1 MIKAPERRG
10 RGAFGNAAS
19 RALAGA
25 RGSPGG
31 HSLRQWAMTAQP
43 PTDILSVDLHYALGT
58 ARRSTLHN
66 PFFEVLKTVRDAGS
80 IAEGARRLGWSY
92 RHLWGF
98 LKQQEISH
106 GRALILW
113 DKGKAAR
120 LSPFADKLLWAETRI
135 QARLAADI
143 ENLATEI
150 GRELTVAFNDTVPI
164 ATCVASHDLA
174 LPMLRQLCETRQGLL
189 MDLRFSGSLDALAA
203 LRTRRVQFA
212 GIHLPCSRPDLAG
225 PGSPMQHAFAPLLR
239 MEHEKLIQ
247 MGRRTQGLIVAK
259 GNPARLCSVADLVR
273 GSFVNREVGTGTR
286 ALLDALLQADGVPAQ
301 KIRGY
306 ERIEPTHLAVAAAVA
321 AGDAEAGFG
330 IEAAAR
336 RMGVDFVPLVFEDC
350 FLVCDRATLEGPI
363 ARSLLEVLSSQ
374 AWHDVLTTLPGYD
387 AHQAGKV
394 LTLRRTLPWLAQA
407 LKR

>member
-239 MEHEKLIQ
+239 
-247 MGRRTQGLIVAK
+247 
-259 GNPARLCSVADLVR
+259 PARSSRCAAPCP
-273 GSFVNREVGTGTR
+273 GS
-286 ALLDALLQADGVPAQ
+286 
-301 KIRGY
+301 
-306 ERIEPTHLAVAAAVA
+306 
-321 AGDAEAGFG
+321 
-330 IEAAAR
+330 
-336 RMGVDFVPLVFEDC
+336 
-350 FLVCDRATLEGPI
+350 
-363 ARSLLEVLSSQ
+363 
-374 AWHDVLTTLPGYD
+374 
-387 AHQAGKV
+387 
-394 LTLRRTLPWLAQA
+394 LRL
-407 LKR
+407 

>member
-1 MIKAPERRG
+1 MPLPSAGG
-10 RGAFGNAAS
+10 R
-19 RALAGA
+19 
-25 RGSPGG
+25 PGE
-31 HSLRQWAMTAQP
+31 HYLRQWVMTALP
-43 PTDILSVDLHYALGT
+43 PTDILSVDLHYELGT
-58 ARRSTLHN
+58 ARRSTLNN
-66 PFFEVLKTVRDAGS
+66 PFFEVLKAVRDAGS

-150 GRELTVAFNDTVPI
+150 GRELTVAFNDAVPI

-174 LPMLRQLCETRQGLL
+174 LPMLRQLCENRQGLL

-203 LRTRRVQFA
+203 LRARRVQFA

-225 PGSPMQHAFAPLLR
+225 PGSPMQQAFAPLLR
-239 MEHEKLIQ
+239 RGHEKLIQ
-247 MGRRTQGLIVAK
+247 IGRRTQGLIVAQ
-259 GNPARLCSVADLVR
+259 GNPARLSSVADLVR
-273 GSFVNREVGTGTR
+273 ASFVNRGVGTGTR
-286 ALLDALLQADGVPAQ
+286 ALLDALLQAEGVQ
-301 KIRGY
+301 TQEIRGY
-306 ERIEPTHLAVAAAVA
+306 ERVEPTHLAVAAAVA
-321 AGDAEAGFG
+321 SGDAQAGFG

-336 RMGVDFVPLVFEDC
+336 RMGVDFVPLVMEDY
-350 FLVCDRATLEGPI
+350 FLVCDRTTLEGPI
-363 ARSLLEVLSSQ
+363 GRSLLDVLGSSAWREVLT
-374 AWHDVLTTLPGYD
+374 ALPGYD
-387 AHQAGKV
+387 AHQAGRV
-394 LTLRRTLPWLAQA
+394 LALRRTLPWLVQA